1 MDVKITPTG
10 LKGTAE
16 AIASK
21 SEAHRMLICAA
32 LADKESKI
40 NINKSSEDIDATVGC
55 LRALG
60 ADINIS
66 DGVALIKP
74 GMIKEGAFLDC
85 KESGS
90 TLRFMLPVAAALAER
105 VRFTGSGRL
114 PERPIG
120 ELLDAMSQN
129 GTLSS
134 SNKLPLELNGK
145 LKAGNFEISGSISS
159 QYITGLMLALPL
171 LEGESKIKL
180 TSVLESKR
188 YVDITLDVLRSFGI
202 EFQCNETLDGLI
214 EYVLPCGK
222 GFCAS
227 DVVNVGGDWSNGAF
241 FLVAG
246 AMGNDISVS
255 GLSLSSAQGDKEI
268 LDILKKFGVDIR
280 IDGNEIKAVPR
291 KLIGTTIDINET
303 PDLLPILAVL
313 ASFADG
319 ETKFVNGARLRIKE
333 SDRLKSTAAMINN
346 LGGSAVELPDEL
358 VVNGNAGMKLRGGIV
373 DSFHDHRIAMS
384 AAIAASC
391 CEDYVYIK
399 DAGATAKSY
408 PDFYND
414 YKNLGGIVDVI

>member
-1 MDVKITPTG
+1 MDVKITPAW
-10 LKGTAE
+10 LSGTAE

-74 GMIKEGAFLDC
+74 GMTKEGVLLDC

-105 VRFTGSGRL
+105 VCFTGSGRL

-134 SNKLPLELNGK
+134 SNKLPLELSGK
-145 LKAGNFEISGSISS
+145 LKAGTFEISGSISS

-171 LEGESKIKL
+171 LDGESTIRL

-202 EFQCNETLDGLI
+202 EFQCNETLEGLT

-222 GFCAS
+222 GFCAP

-246 AMGNDISVS
+246 AIGNDISVS

-268 LDILKKFGVDIR
+268 LDILKKFGADIQ
-280 IDGNEIKAVPR
+280 IDGNEIKAVSR

-303 PDLLPILAVL
+303 PDLLPILSVL

-346 LGGSAVELPDEL
+346 LGGSAVELPDGL
-358 VVNGNAGMKLRGGIV
+358 IIKGNAGMKLRGGTV

-391 CEDYVYIK
+391 CEDSVYIK
-399 DAGATAKSY
+399 DAGAAAKSY
-408 PDFYND
+408 PDFYKD